1 MDKWFALKESL
12 RHMSFIPLNVQAN
25 LLHMMSSGLI
35 LRKANKKV

>member
-1 MDKWFALKESL
+1 MDKWFALKVSL

-35 LRKANKKV
+35 LKANKKV

>member
-25 LLHMMSSGLI
+25 LLHTMSSGLI
-35 LRKANKKV
+35 LKANKKV